1 VYIIL
6 LQTCVN
12 NITAHTEKAY
22 ENFIY
27 LQNELSMAANYV
39 QNSSD
44 LQDAMN
50 QLIVVLQDHRSSTT
64 QLFDEFMESKVPSIN
79 LLKFPGHPRII
90 QN

>member
-1 VYIIL
+1 MYIIL

-50 QLIVVLQDHRSSTT
+50 QLIVVLQDHRSSIT

-79 LLKFPGHPRII
+79 LFKFPGHPRII